1 MRVVADLIDVP
12 VAVCFLVEGRK
23 ARRIASASEAFGD
36 FGLESVVPIELLATD
51 RLRIVADKS
60 REIVPELALF
70 DSTTPIAVANVPVFD
85 PHGTQIAAL
94 LFADSRPRFDL
105 TGRCAR
111 ALEGLASLVL
121 AALTNSGLPS
131 APPSRTSS
139 IPAIVR
145 SNSASKPTVRP
156 ETPDRSDMPTYRPE
170 IASFPRTRPSSAP
183 RASSSASKPNASRS
197 GSTSLRPESSSSRS
211 RPTVARP
218 RSSPRPPRPDPLRRF
233 ADRAEMQF
241 EIERRIDRARVLHHD
256 VTIAIV
262 SLDRFRRVNDSL
274 GHECGDALLRQ
285 VSQRLLSSVE
295 ESDLVARRSGDEFI
309 LVLDDI
315 PHGASPLPR
324 IDRIAQAI
332 REPFHVE
339 THEIVLTACLG
350 IARFPEDTGDPTSLL
365 RYADIALHQAKDDG
379 VGRLRIFDASM
390 QEAARERLDL
400 EYQLREAMR
409 SGQLSLYYQP
419 KYSIASRRMMG
430 AEALLR
436 WHHPQRGMIGPFR
449 FIPVAEESG
458 LIVPIG
464 TWALNEVCRQCQRWL
479 TKGFDIGRISVNVS
493 GLQFTRHD
501 FVGTVTRA
509 MRSASLPP
517 KHLEIELTET
527 IVMGDVES
535 AIVRLAELRALGV
548 RVSIDDFGTGY
559 SSLAY
564 LQKLPVDVLKI
575 DRSFVEALGA
585 DGASADQARALAQ
598 AITYLGHQLD
608 LEVLA
613 EGVETPE
620 QLQQL
625 ADVGCDE
632 VQGYLLGKPMPPD
645 EFEAHMLGTQGS

>member
-1 MRVVADLIDVP
+1 
-12 VAVCFLVEGRK
+12 
-23 ARRIASASEAFGD
+23 
-36 FGLESVVPIELLATD
+36 
-51 RLRIVADKS
+51 
-60 REIVPELALF
+60 
-70 DSTTPIAVANVPVFD
+70 
-85 PHGTQIAAL
+85 
-94 LFADSRPRFDL
+94 
-105 TGRCAR
+105 
-111 ALEGLASLVL
+111 
-121 AALTNSGLPS
+121 
-131 APPSRTSS
+131 
-139 IPAIVR
+139 
-145 SNSASKPTVRP
+145 
-156 ETPDRSDMPTYRPE
+156 
-170 IASFPRTRPSSAP
+170 
-183 RASSSASKPNASRS
+183 
-197 GSTSLRPESSSSRS
+197 
-211 RPTVARP
+211 
-218 RSSPRPPRPDPLRRF
+218 
-233 ADRAEMQF
+233 MQF
-241 EIERRIDRARVLHHD
+241 EVERRIDRARVLHLD

-295 ESDLVARRSGDEFI
+295 DGDLVARRSGDEFI

-315 PHGASPLPR
+315 PHGTSPLPR
-324 IDRIAQAI
+324 IDRIVQAI

-350 IARFPEDTGDPTSLL
+350 IARFPDDAGDPTSLL

-409 SGQLSLYYQP
+409 SGQLSMYYQP
-419 KYSIASRRMMG
+419 KYSIATRRMMG

-436 WHHPQRGMIGPFR
+436 WRHPQRGMIGPFR

-479 TKGFDIGRISVNVS
+479 ARGLDIGRISVNVS

-585 DGASADQARALAQ
+585 SGTSAEQARALAQ

-608 LEVLA
+608 LDVLA
-613 EGVETPE
+613 EGVETHE
-620 QLQQL
+620 QLKQL

-632 VQGYLLGKPMPPD
+632 VQGYLLGKPMPPE
-645 EFEAHMLGTQGS
+645 EFEEHMLGVRDF